1 MSLYHKIY
9 KNEQS
14 KEYLFILHGLFGTS
28 DNWHLIARAISDT
41 INVVTVD
48 LRNHG
53 KSIQSDEMSYALL
66 ASDVAA
72 LIDSLHLSKISLL
85 GHSMGGKVAMY
96 FADTYPH
103 LLERLMVVDI
113 SPRAYKA
120 GHEAY
125 FDAYREIPWHEAEN
139 RQEADAMLAAIEPNE
154 GIRLFLLKNLDRR
167 KEGGF
172 QLKINLDAIE
182 QFYPELIGDLTF
194 SWVISIP
201 TLVIYGNKSGY
212 VQQKD
217 KELFSKTFTNL
228 DFLELDGGHWIHA
241 EKPEAFVEGMRR
253 FLAE

>member
-14 KEYLFILHGLFGTS
+14 EEYLFILHGLFGTS
-28 DNWHLIARAISDT
+28 DNWHLIAKSLSET
-41 INVVTVD
+41 INVVSVD

-53 KSIQSDEMSYALL
+53 KSIQSDEMSYDLL
-66 ASDVAA
+66 AADVAA
-72 LIDSLHLSKISLL
+72 LIDSLQLSKITLL

-103 LLERLMVVDI
+103 LLERLIVVDI
-113 SPRAYKA
+113 SPRAYQA

-139 RQEADAMLAAIEPNE
+139 RQEADALLSNIEPNE

-182 QFYPELIGDLTF
+182 RFYPELLGALTF

-217 KELFSKTFTNL
+217 KELFSKTFTDL
-228 DFLELDGGHWIHA
+228 DFLEIEGGHWIHA
-241 EKPEAFVEGMRR
+241 EKPEAFVEGVKH
-253 FLAE
+253 FLEK